1 MGCGLAALSLAACV
15 AVPVDPRTGQVL
27 PQWPAPAPQR
37 EVTVITTPVQA
48 APAVPPTPVQAAPA
62 VPPTPV
68 AVLYT
73 ARLYPA
79 NDVASASGTVT
90 ATVQDGQE
98 GRGRITV
105 HYRGELL
112 QGEATRVGEAHPG
125 FGRIHAEVLGVWP
138 RQTVGRRGIANAA
151 SPGGLHAQC
160 EYLITSPSQGTGVCL
175 FSDGAKFQMHFG

>member
-1 MGCGLAALSLAACV
+1 MSRFPYAMGCGLAVLSLAACV
-15 AVPVDPRTGQVL
+15 AVPVDSRTGQSL
-27 PQWPAPAPQR
+27 PHWPAPAPQR
-37 EVTVITTPVQA
+37 EVTVINAPMQA
-48 APAVPPTPVQAAPA
+48 APAPPPIPAA
-62 VPPTPV
+62 VI
-68 AVLYT
+68 YT

-79 NDVASASGTVT
+79 NDAASTSGTVT

-105 HYRGELL
+105 QYRGELL
-112 QGEATRVGEAHPG
+112 QGEATRVGEGHPG

-151 SPGGLHAQC
+151 SPRGLHAQC
-160 EYLITSPSQGTGVCL
+160 EYLITGPSQGTGVCV